1 MKAIATE
8 IPKTNIKAKQ
18 VNNIVNKDKT
28 KNSDTKNEKNINFL
42 DLLLKDIK
50 AKQVNNTE
58 IENNNSKDKK
68 NGITKEIQE
77 LLKELLLDKN
87 KNISNEI
94 PNLNAVLN
102 KVNFNQDIVKEIKN
116 IITTNLKQQ
125 NILLTKTEINQF
137 KKINNV
143 TDLVKFANKK
153 KLNIQKLIFKI
164 VKNLKENPKLP
175 NNIKQS
181 IKPFKYINNKNQ
193 SKISTSQII
202 STKKELANATP
213 KINIPYKTNTK
224 TNPKNIDKQ
233 ISIKNIIQSNIKNN
247 TNTNNNIKTSINKTT
262 TIQDKKNGIT
272 KEIQE
277 LLKELLLDKNK
288 NISNEIPNLNAVLNK
303 VNFNQ
308 DIVKEIKNIITTNLK
323 QQNILLTKTEI
334 NQFKKINNVTDLVKF
349 ANKKKLNIQK
359 LIFKIVKNLKENPK
373 LPNNIKQSIKPFKYI
388 NNKNQS
394 KISTSQII
402 STKKELANATP
413 KINIPYKTNTKT
425 NPKNIDKQISIK
437 NIIQSNIK
445 NNTNTN
451 NNIKTS
457 INKTTQNNLVAD
469 KTTQL
474 NNHHNTK
481 TNTIKQINLNS
492 LLNNTKEKAEK
503 TISHNSQK
511 KSIDLNTQINSD
523 VNINEIKAKQ
533 VLAKNTINHFKNNL
547 DEAIKNYKP
556 PISKV
561 NIELNPKNLGKV
573 EVSIIQRGNNITLH
587 MNTDQNNVILFQN
600 HQAEFRQALSNIGF
614 SNIDMNFNSNQEKEK
629 RQNQAKKSYKNNSGD
644 MDFSDIEIEANYKY
658 A

>member
-153 KLNIQKLIFKI
+153 KLNI
-164 VKNLKENPKLP
+164 
-175 NNIKQS
+175 
-181 IKPFKYINNKNQ
+181 
-193 SKISTSQII
+193 
-202 STKKELANATP
+202 
-213 KINIPYKTNTK
+213 
-224 TNPKNIDKQ
+224 
-233 ISIKNIIQSNIKNN
+233 
-247 TNTNNNIKTSINKTT
+247 
-262 TIQDKKNGIT
+262 
-272 KEIQE
+272 
-277 LLKELLLDKNK
+277 
-288 NISNEIPNLNAVLNK
+288 
-303 VNFNQ
+303 
-308 DIVKEIKNIITTNLK
+308 
-323 QQNILLTKTEI
+323 
-334 NQFKKINNVTDLVKF
+334 
-349 ANKKKLNIQK
+349 KKLT
-359 LIFKIVKNLKENPK
+359 FKIVKNLKENPK

>member
-8 IPKTNIKAKQ
+8 IPKTNIKTKQ
-18 VNNIVNKDKT
+18 INKIVKKVKT
-28 KNSDTKNEKNINFL
+28 KNSDAKNEKNINFL

-143 TDLVKFANKK
+143 TNLVKFANKK
-153 KLNIQKLIFKI
+153 KLNIQKLTFKI
-164 VKNLKENPKLP
+164 VKNLKENPKLL

-181 IKPFKYINNKNQ
+181 IKPFKDINNKNQ

-202 STKKELANATP
+202 FTKKELANITP
-213 KINIPYKTNTK
+213 KINIPHKTNTK
-224 TNPKNIDKQ
+224 TNPKNSDKQ
-233 ISIKNIIQSNIKNN
+233 ISIKNIIQDNTKND
-247 TNTNNNIKTSINKTT
+247 IKTST
-262 TIQDKKNGIT
+262 
-272 KEIQE
+272 
-277 LLKELLLDKNK
+277 
-288 NISNEIPNLNAVLNK
+288 
-303 VNFNQ
+303 
-308 DIVKEIKNIITTNLK
+308 
-323 QQNILLTKTEI
+323 
-334 NQFKKINNVTDLVKF
+334 
-349 ANKKKLNIQK
+349 
-359 LIFKIVKNLKENPK
+359 
-373 LPNNIKQSIKPFKYI
+373 
-388 NNKNQS
+388 
-394 KISTSQII
+394 
-402 STKKELANATP
+402 
-413 KINIPYKTNTKT
+413 
-425 NPKNIDKQISIK
+425 
-437 NIIQSNIK
+437 
-445 NNTNTN
+445 
-451 NNIKTS
+451 
-457 INKTTQNNLVAD
+457 NKTTQNKTTQNKTTQNKTTQSNLVAD

-511 KSIDLNTQINSD
+511 KSIDINTQINSD

-533 VLAKNTINHFKNNL
+533 VLAKDTINHFKNNL

-629 RQNQAKKSYKNNSGD
+629 RQNQAKKSYKNNSDD